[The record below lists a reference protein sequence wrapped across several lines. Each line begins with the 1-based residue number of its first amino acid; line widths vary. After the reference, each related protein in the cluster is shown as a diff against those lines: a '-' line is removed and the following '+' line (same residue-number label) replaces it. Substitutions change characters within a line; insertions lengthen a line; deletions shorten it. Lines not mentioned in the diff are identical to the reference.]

1 MIRVSCSAPSTRAL
15 LEPSA
20 ASASD
25 SVSRVNPETSANMTA
40 AWSAC
45 ASGVVSG
52 DGKPA
57 RATSSDGA
65 YDAISTSCGEAADGP
80 AICFLR
86 SARRERNFRGIS

>member
-45 ASGVVSG
+45 ASGAVSG

-80 AICFLR
+80 ADGSAICFL
-86 SARRERNFRGIS
+86 SSVEA